1 MICVVV
7 PATIIINTVAVIII
21 WQKKKEMETTSL
33 ISLMNIK

>member
-1 MICVVV
+1 MICVVPV
-7 PATIIINTVAVIII
+7 TIIINTVAVIII

>member
-7 PATIIINTVAVIII
+7 PVTIIINTVAVII